1 MAMGS
6 SRDVENEDVGIH
18 DHRRRKVQQPLLPT
32 RKLGDIAIEPVLDP
46 EVGCRFGD
54 SRLHGRVITPDHAG
68 TERQLIEH
76 RLLGYL
82 AIGILANE
90 ADLADLLVLCNRS
103 KINSIEKN
111 GSRTRAL
118 RRCPAGEVTQQGRL
132 PRSVP
137 AAKEQVGTRFDIK
150 VHVFE
155 RRRES
160 IGKCE
165 RQMVYFEMRHAR
177 PHDMPIK
184 TLKCESHFSAE
195 NYTRIWSG
203 SACRFP

>member
-1 MAMGS
+1 MMTVTSNSRFMLRTKDRKVLVAMGW
-6 SRDVENEDVGIH
+6 SRDVGLVETEDIGIH

-68 TERQLIEH
+68 TERQLMEH

-132 PRSVP
+132 PDPFLPQRS
-137 AAKEQVGTRFDIK
+137 R
-150 VHVFE
+150 
-155 RRRES
+155 
-160 IGKCE
+160 
-165 RQMVYFEMRHAR
+165 
-177 PHDMPIK
+177 
-184 TLKCESHFSAE
+184 
-195 NYTRIWSG
+195 
-203 SACRFP
+203 